1 VKNIGIYNNKDAFPT
16 NPLNGQIAIDREEDN
31 KMYIY
36 HSGSWNL
43 IRSPMLGSDFDNTD
57 PPYDTELDSS
67 LYDLDP

>member
-1 VKNIGIYNNKDAFPT
+1 VKNIGLYNNKDSFPT

-43 IRSPMLGSDFDNTD
+43 ISPILNEGNKKCT
-57 PPYDTELDSS
+57 PVYDTELDSS
-67 LYDLDP
+67 LYDLEP